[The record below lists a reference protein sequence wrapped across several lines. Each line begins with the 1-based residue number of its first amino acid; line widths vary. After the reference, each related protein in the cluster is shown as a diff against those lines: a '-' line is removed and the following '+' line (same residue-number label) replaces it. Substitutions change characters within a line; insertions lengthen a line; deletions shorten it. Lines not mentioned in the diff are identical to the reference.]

1 MPTKITDAA
10 GKTIEIASLDD
21 AQRDAI
27 GTLLDVRFA
36 QVNGKFGEIEKSIA
50 TLAKLP
56 ESIDAISK
64 RLEPKA
70 DDKGDGKD
78 KGKDK
83 GKGGEDDGDDAP
95 GWARKLLSE
104 VDSLKAEREAEKT
117 GATARSLIDAA
128 AKKLFPN
135 LKLPTDTLR
144 EEFAERL
151 AGVKPKDAAEAEAAV
166 KNTVERLASLAG
178 AKVESWTASPAKEG
192 AKDGDTG
199 SSKDQEAAER
209 QRIEAIRRAGATQ
222 KF

>member
-27 GTLLDVRFA
+27 GTLLDVRCA

-56 ESIDAISK
+56 ESIEAISK

-70 DDKGDGKD
+70 DDKGD
-78 KGKDK
+78 GKDK

-117 GATARSLIDAA
+117 GATARSLLDAA
-128 AKKLFPN
+128 TKKAFPN
-135 LKLPTDTLR
+135 LKFPSDAIR
-144 EEFAERL
+144 EEFGERL
-151 AGVKPKDAAEAEAAV
+151 ASAKPKDAAEAEAVV
-166 KNTVERLASLAG
+166 KTTLGRLAALAG
-178 AKVESWTASPAKEG
+178 AKVESWSADPGKEG
-192 AKDGDTG
+192 AKDSGG
-199 SSKDQEAAER
+199 AGSKDAEAAEK
-209 QRIEAIRRAGATQ
+209 QKIESIRRGGATG